1 MTQEEKKGVLEAI
14 VAHYSADSRTDLAV
28 EEMAELTKALLKHR
42 RAAGEPE
49 RTLALMSVC
58 EEMADVLIMI
68 EQLKLVLHLNDDL
81 IADWVDKKL
90 ARQMERMEKE
100 SGADA

>member
-1 MTQEEKKGVLEAI
+1 MTELEKKWALRTIAI
-14 VAHYSADSRTDLAV
+14 HYSADSRTDLAI
-28 EEMAELTKALLKHR
+28 EEMSELTKALLKHR
-42 RAAGEPE
+42 RAQGEPE
-49 RTLALMSVC
+49 RTLTLMSIC

-90 ARQMERMEKE
+90 TRQMERMEGKQ
-100 SGADA
+100 